1 MMQKERDQV
10 LAATQKDIQ
19 NLAGIVKAILKT
31 GALCAIGNEEKV
43 EENREMF
50 GEVKNLFRA

>member
-1 MMQKERDQV
+1 MMQEERDQV

-31 GALCAIGNEEKV
+31 SALCAIGNEEKV

>member
-1 MMQKERDQV
+1 MEIKVNE
-10 LAATQKDIQ
+10 
-19 NLAGIVKAILKT
+19 
-31 GALCAIGNEEKV
+31 ALFDNRGEEEEEKVEEKV